1 MASIDQTIAY
11 FEKLRKLL
19 ELEKAEDAK
28 SFEAAVQSGS
38 VHHRAEIG
46 ICWFPLRIIETGYGF
61 GDYPFV
67 VAERTKNQKSPHQFS
82 PGKPIRIFSL
92 DGEPED
98 EANGA
103 VEKVFGDQIR
113 IVFFRDEL
121 PEIIDFGK
129 LGIQL
134 LFDEQSYRL
143 AFETLELVQNA
154 KNCKLADLRNIL
166 LGINQTQIEQS
177 IFEFTSSNSLNTSQ
191 NEAVKLILETNDVC
205 IIHGPPGTGKTTTLI
220 EAAKQISKQGANIL
234 IATPSNAAADHV
246 SISLLKAGV
255 KVVRAGNPVRISAE
269 LESITTDGLLKL
281 SKEYSFIKEARKRAD
296 EFRRMAGKYKRNF
309 GPAEREQ
316 RKLLI
321 QEARALTKDAVK
333 MERMIVDSIYEQA
346 EVITCTLVGA
356 NNSAPSKLMFDFVF
370 IDEAAQASEPL
381 CWIPI
386 LKANRVVMA
395 GDPFQLPPTIKSDA
409 AAKGGLSLTLM
420 EKAMDNVP
428 VALLNIQYRMNPT
441 IMAFPN
447 LWFYKGQ
454 LKAAEHLGLRYIQD
468 DSGVMLLDTAGLGY
482 EEITNQESRSFTNP
496 GEVDLIFNQLLLL
509 SESLNGSH
517 IYSVAIISPYSQQ
530 IRLIQHEFTD
540 RFSDGIP
547 NLKVQIQTIDS
558 FQGQERDIVFVSLVR
573 SNDRNEIGFLK
584 DYRRM
589 NVAMTRAKFKLVM
602 VGDSATL
609 ANDPFYDKLITYC
622 MNEGHYHSAWEF
634 IS

>member
-1 MASIDQTIAY
+1 MASIDQTTAY
-11 FEKLRKLL
+11 FDQLRKLL

-28 SFEAAVQSGS
+28 SFEAAVKSGS

-46 ICWFPLRIIETGYGF
+46 ICWYPLRIIETGYGF
-61 GDYPFV
+61 ADYPFV

-177 IFEFTSSNSLNTSQ
+177 SFEFTSSDSLNTSQ
-191 NEAVKLILETNDVC
+191 NEAVKLILETNNVC
-205 IIHGPPGTGKTTTLI
+205 IMHGPPGTGKTTTLI

-269 LESITTDGLLKL
+269 LESITSDGLLKQ
-281 SKEYSFIKEARKRAD
+281 SKEYSFIKESRKRAD

-356 NNSAPSKLMFDFVF
+356 NNSVPSKLMFDFVF

-395 GDPFQLPPTIKSDA
+395 GDPFQLPPTIKSDV

-420 EKAMDNVP
+420 EKAMDKVP

-454 LKAAEHLGLRYIQD
+454 LKAAEHLDLRYIQD
-468 DSGVMLLDTAGLGY
+468 DSGVMFLDTAGLGY

-496 GEVDLIFNQLLLL
+496 GEVDLILKQLLLL

-517 IYSVAIISPYSQQ
+517 IYSLAIISPYSQQ
-530 IRLIQHEFTD
+530 IRLIQHEFND

-589 NVAMTRAKFKLVM
+589 NVAMTRAKFKLVI
-602 VGDSATL
+602 VGDNATL
-609 ANDPFYDKLITYC
+609 ANDPFYDQLITYC